1 MQNSK
6 ILEML
11 DKGQT
16 EELKS
21 LLQDEIYANSLRVI
35 QVLRN
40 VMQL

>member
-1 MQNSK
+1 MCHLMQNSK

-21 LLQDEIYANSLRVI
+21 LLQDEIYANLF
-35 QVLRN
+35 VL
-40 VMQL
+40 MGS

>member
-16 EELKS
+16 EELKG
-21 LLQDEIYANSLRVI
+21 LLQDEIY
-35 QVLRN
+35 VLNALAR
-40 VMQL
+40 L

>member
-16 EELKS
+16 DELKG
-21 LLQDEIYANSLRVI
+21 LKMRKENDL
-35 QVLRN
+35 
-40 VMQL
+40 